1 MVGQQAQHNRDAG
14 EYQHDFLLAP
24 AAHFKVVVDRRH
36 FENAFAVRNLNRRL
50 PWVALK

>member
-36 FENAFAVRNLNRRL
+36 LEQALAVGRL
-50 PWVALK
+50 EVGRPAG